1 VKKVCKWGDMVLS
14 DEAALDLAIAKAAL
28 VLTSG
33 MGIMVYLIR
42 VAAKICFRRPDE
54 MGVSSHHPNMA
65 KLRNQEASGRFGET
79 TPSTD
84 DLQKLT
90 VLSFISP
97 RIGSLRQRRR
107 SQ

>member
-1 VKKVCKWGDMVLS
+1 MKKSANGGDMVLS

-28 VLTSG
+28 VLISG

-65 KLRNQEASGRFGET
+65 KLRNQEASGRIVET

-84 DLQKLT
+84 NLQELP
-90 VLSFISP
+90 VLPFISH
-97 RIGSLRQRRR
+97 RIGSLCERRR

>member
-1 VKKVCKWGDMVLS
+1 MVLS

-28 VLTSG
+28 ILISG
-33 MGIMVYLIR
+33 MGIMAYLIR
-42 VAAKICFRRPDE
+42 VAAKITFRKPE
-54 MGVSSHHPNMA
+54 EVGVSSRHPNTPTF
-65 KLRNQEASGRFGET
+65 RNQEASGRFGET